1 MPWCWPFDRRCPE
14 LVEGLRAQTMTGP
27 PSPIPPAVLLRF
39 TSAESRLYPMAMTD
53 PDGYERAIT
62 LVGMVASGLR
72 QQCTDLD
79 SVLERRNELIA
90 ALPELAAE
98 KGLELGGLPPDAVV
112 DAASALRCRELQA
125 RA

>member
-1 MPWCWPFDRRCPE
+1 
-14 LVEGLRAQTMTGP
+14 
-27 PSPIPPAVLLRF
+27 
-39 TSAESRLYPMAMTD
+39 MAMTD
-53 PDGYERAIT
+53 PEGYERAISV
-62 LVGMVASGLR
+62 VGMVANELR
-72 QQCTDLD
+72 QRCADLE

-90 ALPELAAE
+90 ALPELAGA

>member
-1 MPWCWPFDRRCPE
+1 
-14 LVEGLRAQTMTGP
+14 MTGP
-27 PSPIPPAVLLRF
+27 PDPIPPAVLVRF

-53 PDGYERAIT
+53 PEGYKRAIT
-62 LVGMVASGLR
+62 LVGMVANELR
-72 QQCTDLD
+72 RQCDDLE
-79 SVLERRNELIA
+79 SILERRPDLIA
-90 ALPELAAE
+90 ALPGLAAA

>member
-1 MPWCWPFDRRCPE
+1 
-14 LVEGLRAQTMTGP
+14 
-27 PSPIPPAVLLRF
+27 
-39 TSAESRLYPMAMTD
+39 MAMTD

-62 LVGMVASGLR
+62 LVGMVANELR
-72 QQCTDLD
+72 QQCADLE

-90 ALPELAAE
+90 ALPELADE

-112 DAASALRCRELQA
+112 DAACALRCRELRA

>member
-1 MPWCWPFDRRCPE
+1 
-14 LVEGLRAQTMTGP
+14 MTRP
-27 PSPIPPAVLLRF
+27 PDPIPPAVLVRF

-62 LVGMVASGLR
+62 LVGIVANELR
-72 QQCTDLD
+72 QQCADLE

-90 ALPELAAE
+90 ALPELADA

-112 DAASALRCRELQA
+112 DAASALRYRELQA

>member
-1 MPWCWPFDRRCPE
+1 
-14 LVEGLRAQTMTGP
+14 MTGP
-27 PSPIPPAVLLRF
+27 PNPIPAAVLVRF

-62 LVGMVASGLR
+62 LVGMVANELR
-72 QQCTDLD
+72 QHCADIE

-90 ALPELAAE
+90 ELPELAGA

>member
-1 MPWCWPFDRRCPE
+1 
-14 LVEGLRAQTMTGP
+14 MTGP
-27 PSPIPPAVLLRF
+27 PGPSTGSEHISPAVLVRF

-62 LVGMVASGLR
+62 LVGMVANELR

-90 ALPELAAE
+90 ALPGLAAA
-98 KGLELGGLPPDAVV
+98 KGIELRGLPPDAVV